1 MGPPR
6 GGSTYVL
13 GCSHA
18 STIIFGTHPFYRGT
32 FTAFFCSILGI
43 PTATRHEHVY
53 QQEVP
58 MTYNET
64 PQVCPNTTTHAPI
77 STYSQGQGS
86 LEHFGD
92 KSKGNIQV
100 RYIVYF
106 ISRSSSVL
114 LLICYLR
121 LDHFILCFT
130 TLVMDNGLQ
139 CISTVQA
146 MKCVFSPSK
155 KPSLSISRALSVC
168 IPNLHQSPN
177 RATLS

>member
-1 MGPPR
+1 MLSCFHNNFWNPPLLQ
-6 GGSTYVL
+6 GHFHSFL
-13 GCSHA
+13 L
-18 STIIFGTHPFYRGT
+18 FYFRYSNCNK
-32 FTAFFCSILGI
+32 ARARV
-43 PTATRHEHVY
+43 PTRS
-53 QQEVP
+53 P
-58 MTYNET
+58 DDIMTYNET
-64 PQVCPNTTTHAPI
+64 PQACPNTTAHAPI

-100 RYIVYF
+100 QYIVYF

-130 TLVMDNGLQ
+130 TLIMDNGLR
-139 CISTVQA
+139 CISTVQE

-155 KPSLSISRALSVC
+155 KPSLSLFLVRSQFVSQIFINHRIGQRLANRVVTPVC
-168 IPNLHQSPN
+168 H
-177 RATLS
+177 